1 MESSHAGPP
10 SKDAKHLQR
19 PTLGMLV
26 QSRGS
31 PWKGQ
36 AYLEEVKTVSRLGG
50 QPWGCQAHLEDVK
63 AVERPTKGMPGPYW

>member
-1 MESSHAGPP
+1 
-10 SKDAKHLQR
+10 
-19 PTLGMLV
+19 MLV

-36 AYLEEVKTVSRLGG
+36 AYLEEVKAVSRLGG